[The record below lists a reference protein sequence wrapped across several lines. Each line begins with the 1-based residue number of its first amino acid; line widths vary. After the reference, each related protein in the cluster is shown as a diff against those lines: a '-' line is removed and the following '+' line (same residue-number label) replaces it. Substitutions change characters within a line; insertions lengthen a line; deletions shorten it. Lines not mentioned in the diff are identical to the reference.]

1 MDKKQ
6 RILWGGATASS
17 QYEGGFTDSKG
28 LDTQD
33 CRAYLPRTSNATE
46 ENTIINERK
55 KLKKLNDWIAASIIR
70 LETGQ
75 KVLNIWKKILNT

>member
-33 CRAYLPRTSNATE
+33 CRAYLPRTSTQQ
-46 ENTIINERK
+46 K
-55 KLKKLNDWIAASIIR
+55 KHDY
-70 LETGQ
+70 
-75 KVLNIWKKILNT
+75 

>member
-33 CRAYLPRTSNATE
+33 CRAYLPRT
-46 ENTIINERK
+46 
-55 KLKKLNDWIAASIIR
+55 
-70 LETGQ
+70 
-75 KVLNIWKKILNT
+75 